1 MMTEI
6 QDLVEGIGQGEKRA
20 VARGLTWIERD
31 SEKGKQ
37 LVRAL
42 FPMAG
47 KAHIVGITGA
57 PGVGKSTLVNRL
69 TLALRNHGYRV
80 GILAVDPSSP
90 FTGGAILGDRIRMQ
104 ESVMDQG
111 VFMRSLASRGHLGG
125 LSRAT
130 FGAVT
135 LLDAAGFDYIL
146 IETVGAGQ
154 SEVEIMQLAHSTMV
168 VLAPGLGDD
177 IQAIKAGILEIGQIF
192 VVNKADRDGA
202 DHTARAIRGMLT
214 LGMQHL
220 EWFPPIIK
228 TVAENGEGMDD
239 LIAAIAKHREFLQE
253 SGRLD
258 SIREGQTRHLI
269 ELALQ
274 DWSLRAMRLAEQ
286 DETFWTALRE
296 AVAHGQADAA
306 DAARKIVES
315 AQRGGAT
322 VGS

>member
-1 MMTEI
+1 MTDL
-6 QDLVEGIGQGEKRA
+6 QDLVQGIGQGEKRA

-31 SEKGKQ
+31 SDKGKQ

-69 TLALRNHGYRV
+69 TLALRHHGYRV

-90 FTGGAILGDRIRMQ
+90 FSGGAILGDRIRMQ

-135 LLDAAGFDYIL
+135 LLDAAGFDVVL

-177 IQAIKAGILEIGQIF
+177 IQAIKAGILEIGQMF
-192 VVNKADRDGA
+192 VVNKADREGA

-228 TVAENGEGMDD
+228 TIAETGEGMDD
-239 LIAAIAKHREFLQE
+239 VVAAIEKHRTFLKD

-258 SIREGQTRHLI
+258 SIRDGQTRHLI

-274 DWSLRAMRLAEQ
+274 DWSVRAMRLAEQ
-286 DETFWTALRE
+286 DESFWTGLRD
-296 AVAHGQADAA
+296 AVSAGEADAA
-306 DAARKIVES
+306 DAAKIIVDS
-315 AQRGGAT
+315 AQKGAAT
-322 VGS
+322 NGT

>member
-1 MMTEI
+1 MRI
-6 QDLVEGIGQGEKRA
+6 DGEELRERILRRDKRA
-20 VARGLTWIERD
+20 IARGLTWVERNTD
-31 SEKGKQ
+31 EGKA

-42 FPMAG
+42 FSHSG
-47 KAHIVGITGA
+47 RAHIVGITGA
-57 PGVGKSTLVNRL
+57 PGVGKSTLVNSL
-69 TLALRNHGYRV
+69 TLAIRQQGLTV

-104 ESVMDQG
+104 DSVMDDG

-135 LLDAAGFDYIL
+135 LLDAAGFDMIL

-192 VVNKADRDGA
+192 VVNKADREGA

-214 LGMQHL
+214 LGLEHL

-228 TVAENGEGMDD
+228 TMAEDGSGLPELLESLKDHRLHLDNTGALDAIRASQTAHVVQLALEDLASRAFEHTRASGQWAAMADRVVSGQQDAGAVALYILTEWMGEG
-239 LIAAIAKHREFLQE
+239 H
-253 SGRLD
+253 
-258 SIREGQTRHLI
+258 
-269 ELALQ
+269 
-274 DWSLRAMRLAEQ
+274 
-286 DETFWTALRE
+286 
-296 AVAHGQADAA
+296 HGA
-306 DAARKIVES
+306 
-315 AQRGGAT
+315 
-322 VGS
+322 

>member
-1 MMTEI
+1 MTDL
-6 QDLVEGIGQGEKRA
+6 QDLVEGIGRGRKRA

-31 SEKGKQ
+31 SDQGKD

-69 TLALRNHGYRV
+69 TLALRNRGYRV

-135 LLDAAGFDYIL
+135 LLDAAGFDCIL

-192 VVNKADRDGA
+192 IVNKADREGA

-228 TVAENGEGMDD
+228 TVAESGEGMEDV
-239 LIAAIAKHREFLQE
+239 IAAIEQHRTYLKD
-253 SGRLD
+253 SGRLEGIRD
-258 SIREGQTRHLI
+258 SQTRHLI
-269 ELALQ
+269 ELAVQ
-274 DWSLRAMRLAEQ
+274 DWATRALRLAEQ
-286 DETFWTALRE
+286 NETVWRALRE
-296 AVAHGQADAA
+296 AVAVGKADAA
-306 DAARKIVES
+306 DAAKEIVDS
-315 AQRGGAT
+315 AQRGGAP
-322 VGS
+322 GGA

>member
-1 MMTEI
+1 MNEV
-6 QDLVEGIGQGEKRA
+6 DGLVSRILEREKRA
-20 VARGLTWIERD
+20 IARGLTWVERD
-31 SEKGKQ
+31 SEDGKA

-42 FPMAG
+42 FPLAG

-57 PGVGKSTLVNRL
+57 PGVGKSTLVNSL
-69 TLALRNHGYRV
+69 TLELRRRGARV

-90 FTGGAILGDRIRMQ
+90 FSGGAILGDRIRMQ
-104 ESVMDQG
+104 ESVMDDG

-135 LLDAAGFDYIL
+135 LMDAAGFDVIL

-220 EWFPPIIK
+220 DWFPPIVK
-228 TVAENGEGMDD
+228 TVAEHGEGLGE
-239 LIAAIAKHREFLQE
+239 LIGSLEKHREYLSQ
-253 SGRLD
+253 SG
-258 SIREGQTRHLI
+258 
-269 ELALQ
+269 ELALIRDGQ
-274 DWSLRAMRLAEQ
+274 TAHVIQLAMEDWVDREFRRVKAGAGW
-286 DETFWTALRE
+286 DALRQQ
-296 AVAHGQADAA
+296 VASGARDAA
-306 DAARKIVES
+306 EVALEMLRSLTEGDNN
-315 AQRGGAT
+315 
-322 VGS
+322 GS